1 MKKSQL
7 NAISYSIQKRENAK
21 REKFIIEHEGSLDNF
36 NKSGY
41 KTLIGYIKAK
51 YGITVVE

>member
-7 NAISYSIQKRENAK
+7 NAISYAIQKRENAN
-21 REKFIIEHEGSLDNF
+21 REKFIIEKEGSLDNF

-41 KTLIGYIKAK
+41 KSLIWYIKAK
-51 YGITVVE
+51 YGNCVR

>member
-1 MKKSQL
+1 MKRSQL
-7 NAISYSIQKRENAK
+7 NAISYTIQKRENAK
-21 REKFIIEHEGSLDNF
+21 RENFIIEKEGSLDNF

-51 YGITVVE
+51 YGVCAVK